1 MSEKIRK
8 RIGNVQGP
16 PGATFTPDVS
26 ATLDLSWT
34 NDGGLTNPPTVNL
47 KDAIPAATTSEAGLM
62 SANDKA
68 TLEQAVTDIAGKL
81 DASRVGV
88 SGGVAELDENGK
100 VPSAQLPSFVDDVL
114 ERASLSAFPSPG
126 ESGKIYV
133 AVDTNLSYRWSGS
146 GYVEISPSLALGET
160 PSTAHRGDH
169 GKAAYEHSQ
178 TTGNAHNMTK
188 ADIGLGNVPN
198 VATNDQT
205 PTYTAASALAALTS
219 GEKLSA
225 AFGKLARGVSDLIAH
240 IADNVKHITA
250 AERAAWNNK
259 VDAAPGMGLSANSY
273 TTAEKLKLEGIEPE
287 AEVNEVSAE
296 QYASALGAIFFLNR
310 ENKQLRTTLNNLI
323 AGLSVPLTMTMSGT
337 KGYLFIKDAAAGT
350 VSSLTVDSSLSGTT
364 LYIQIRN
371 VSANTFQSVTA
382 TVDANG
388 NVPVSGLTVTYGNNE
403 VYVAKTAY
411 VWKDN
416 MSTTIGTD
424 HKPTNGVDFT
434 ITYPRDKD
442 LGIEVDKGCYGWDDL
457 LKFCGYKATRTA
469 YASTADAIAGFNNGE
484 IVVVKVDSD
493 FNEYSKACQVPL
505 KGFAGTYYRETYSL
519 IS

>member
-1 MSEKIRK
+1 MSGKVRK

-169 GKAAYEHSQ
+169 GKAAYAHSQ
-178 TTGNAHNMTK
+178 TTGNAHNMVK
-188 ADIGLGNVPN
+188 ADIGLGNVDNTSDADKP
-198 VATNDQT
+198 VST
-205 PTYTAASALAALTS
+205 PQRAALDLKQDKLPVTGAANRGVYVSAS
-219 GEKLSA
+219 GVVSQMAHTLDADVPAGAQFTDTVTLVDDTFKNTGQAADAKVTGNKIASLEAQNAVMRELIIGSNAEYTHKASGNPA
-225 AFGKLARGVSDLIAH
+225 AFDDG
-240 IADNVKHITA
+240 
-250 AERAAWNNK
+250 
-259 VDAAPGMGLSANSY
+259 
-273 TTAEKLKLEGIEPE
+273 
-287 AEVNEVSAE
+287 
-296 QYASALGAIFFLNR
+296 
-310 ENKQLRTTLNNLI
+310 
-323 AGLSVPLTMTMSGT
+323 
-337 KGYLFIKDAAAGT
+337 AAANLK
-350 VSSLTVDSSLSGTT
+350 SLTVTITPTQTGSGDPSSSNVRPFAGYDSIKILRYERNLSPE
-364 LYIQIRN
+364 
-371 VSANTFQSVTA
+371 SSVTF
-382 TVDANG
+382 T
-388 NVPVSGLTVTYGNNE
+388 
-403 VYVAKTAY
+403 
-411 VWKDN
+411 
-416 MSTTIGTD
+416 GT
-424 HKPTNGVDFT
+424 PASPGAGYFQMN
-434 ITYPRDKD
+434 
-442 LGIEVDKGCYGWDDL
+442 L
-457 LKFCGYKATRTA
+457 LR
-469 YASTADAIAGFNNGE
+469 
-484 IVVVKVDSD
+484 
-493 FNEYSKACQVPL
+493 PL
-505 KGFAGTYYRETYSL
+505 SAGTYTLSADLSTDYEGVVSL
-519 IS
+519 IANRLGLV